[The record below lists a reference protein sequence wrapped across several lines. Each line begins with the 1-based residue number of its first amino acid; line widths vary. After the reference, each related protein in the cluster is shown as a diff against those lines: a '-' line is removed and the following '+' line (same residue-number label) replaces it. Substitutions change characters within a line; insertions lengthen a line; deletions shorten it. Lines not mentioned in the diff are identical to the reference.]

1 MVHACNPRIGKVEG
15 RESWVRGL
23 SYIVKLWIQISEK
36 EKEEKGDGKGK
47 REKEREKQSIRKERE
62 NRS

>member
-1 MVHACNPRIGKVEG
+1 MSVIPELEKLKVENH
-15 RESWVRGL
+15 GL
-23 SYIVKLWIQISEK
+23 EDRLGYIVKLWLQISEK
-36 EKEEKGDGKGK
+36 EKEEKGDGEGE